1 MHEKGSESHA
11 DVAVGANVRMREAV
25 TKAMVVQRNA
35 ICVTVERL
43 QAMDANVPVL
53 CQSATIVG
61 QNVTPSK
68 QRAH

>member
-11 DVAVGANVRMREAV
+11 DVAMRANVRMREAV
-25 TKAMVVQRNA
+25 TMPMVQRNA

-53 CQSATIVG
+53 CQSATIAE

>member
-11 DVAVGANVRMREAV
+11 DVAVRANVRMREAV
-25 TKAMVVQRNA
+25 TKPMVRCNA

-53 CQSATIVG
+53 CQSATFAE

>member
-11 DVAVGANVRMREAV
+11 DVAVRANVRMREAV
-25 TKAMVVQRNA
+25 TMPIVRRNA

-43 QAMDANVPVL
+43 QAMDANDSVL
-53 CQSATIVG
+53 CQSATIVE

>member
-11 DVAVGANVRMREAV
+11 DVAVRANVRMRESV
-25 TKAMVVQRNA
+25 IKAMVVQRNA

-53 CQSATIVG
+53 CQSATIAE